1 MVHSTLEFLI
11 SHNVGIIQTLFGVLF
26 LLLIFLI
33 LRSFKEDSPSQAK
46 TVYVEKSKSKS
57 SAKAASQPTSE
68 AKAGAPQMPVEASPL
83 DDLDNLDDLVGADEK
98 GALTLDPSKPASSAD
113 APAASSAAATAGA
126 NNSAVSLEQ
135 KAELDKALS
144 EKEKIIVDLKAEISN
159 LQQKA
164 NAAPPAADASEL
176 ESKLKELTDKLTEYE
191 IIEEDI
197 ANLSFYK
204 NENTKLKDELEKM
217 RASGGAAPTS
227 APSAPETVVAASAP
241 APAAPEAPVAASEP
255 DLSQLN
261 PGDVVSVQ
269 PEIEPPPAQPTP
281 TDAAAMDE
289 FEKIVQQKEALEQ
302 TMPTQTSSAPA
313 IDADILK
320 EFENVVQKEWG
331 GGASA
336 AAPEAAPT
344 PAPEPVAAPEP
355 TPESTAS
362 APEAA
367 PAAEEIDT
375 NKLLSE
381 VEELA
386 KTEVKEESAPEN
398 EEESKQKLIAE
409 FENFI
414 NKAQ

>member
-11 SHNVGIIQTLFGVLF
+11 NHNVGIIQTLFGVLF

-33 LRSFKEDSPSQAK
+33 LRSFKEDAPAQVQ
-46 TVYVEKSKSKS
+46 TVYVEKSKAKRSTA
-57 SAKAASQPTSE
+57 SATADANTVAKETAA
-68 AKAGAPQMPVEASPL
+68 QMPVEASPL

-98 GALTLDPSKPASSAD
+98 GALTLDPSKPAAPGAD
-113 APAASSAAATAGA
+113 AAAAAPAAAAA
-126 NNSAVSLEQ
+126 VSPEQ

-144 EKEKIIVDLKAEISN
+144 EKEKVIADLKAEIAN
-159 LQQKA
+159 LQQKTSA
-164 NAAPPAADASEL
+164 QAPAADTSEL
-176 ESKLKELTDKLTEYE
+176 ENKLKELTDKLTEYE

-204 NENTKLKDELEKM
+204 NENTKLKDELEKL
-217 RASGGAAPTS
+217 RAGGATVTS
-227 APSAPETVVAASAP
+227 APTAEPVATVAPEQTP
-241 APAAPEAPVAASEP
+241 AP

-269 PEIEPPPAQPTP
+269 PEIETTPPPAQPTTP
-281 TDAAAMDE
+281 DPAAVDE

-302 TMPTQTSSAPA
+302 TMPAQPASAST

-336 AAPEAAPT
+336 ETPAPASAPT
-344 PAPEPVAAPEP
+344 PDPVEAAAPQAEAPVPPVAEPAPVV
-355 TPESTAS
+355 
-362 APEAA
+362 EAA
-367 PAAEEIDT
+367 PAVEEIDT

-386 KTEVKEESAPEN
+386 KTEVKDDSAPEN